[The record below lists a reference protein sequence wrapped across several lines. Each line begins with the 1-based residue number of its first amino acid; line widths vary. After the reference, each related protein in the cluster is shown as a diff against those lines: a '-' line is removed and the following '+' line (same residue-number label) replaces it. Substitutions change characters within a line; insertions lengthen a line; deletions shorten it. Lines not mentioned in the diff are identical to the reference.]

1 MNLENTKKYIWI
13 FLLCCLL
20 LSNILWYTAYSAG
33 DESVSTSLVI
43 LTSFLP
49 ALTSLILCKISREGW
64 ENLMILPNIKKAW
77 KIYLFAVAGAL
88 DMTYL
93 NELLMYLMFRGE
105 VSFQAGAFTLR
116 GLGEIVGMTIL
127 GVLASVEMFGEELG
141 WLGWLFPKLEK
152 LHGTKAAMLLLALIR
167 TIWHLG
173 ILIFLPHPLIGLC
186 DLFLSNL
193 LSQGFLVYLTKKSA
207 SLFPAAVVHAVTN
220 LLPALVAYSDS
231 FYQAHI
237 VPMNGAGLISA
248 AVVGGISY
256 LLMRKDK
263 MVVQGVEKR
272 TERMMHKLWKW

>member
-1 MNLENTKKYIWI
+1 MKNTKKYIWI
-13 FLLCCLL
+13 FLLCCLP
-20 LSNILWYTAYSAG
+20 LSNILWYTAYSSG

-49 ALTSLILCKISREGW
+49 ALTALVLCKITGEGW
-64 ENLMILPNIKKAW
+64 NNLMILPNIRNAW
-77 KIYLFAVAGAL
+77 KVYLFAAAGAL
-88 DMTYL
+88 VMNYL
-93 NELLMYLMFRGE
+93 NELLMYFMFRGG
-105 VSFQAGAFTLR
+105 VSIQAGAFTLR
-116 GLGEIVGMTIL
+116 GLGEVLGMTIL
-127 GVLASVEMFGEELG
+127 GVLASVEMLGEELG

-167 TIWHLG
+167 TMWHLG

-193 LSQGFLVYLTKKSA
+193 LSQGFLVYLTKKSL

-220 LLPALVAYSDS
+220 LLPAVVAYSDS

-237 VPMNGAGLISA
+237 ILMNCAGLVSA

-256 LLMRKDK
+256 MLMRKEK
-263 MVVQGVEKR
+263 MFVQGAGNRKKVER
-272 TERMMHKLWKW
+272 NGV

>member
-1 MNLENTKKYIWI
+1 MEVRNTKKYIRI
-13 FLLCCLL
+13 FLLCCLP
-20 LSNILWYTAYSAG
+20 LSNILWYAAYSSG
-33 DESVSTSLVI
+33 DEFVSTSLVI

-88 DMTYL
+88 VMTYL
-93 NELLMYLMFRGE
+93 NELLMYLMFKGE
-105 VSFQAGAFTLR
+105 VYFQAGTFTLR
-116 GLGEIVGMTIL
+116 VLGEILGMTIL
-127 GVLASVEMFGEELG
+127 GVLASVEMLGEELG

-231 FYQAHI
+231 FYQVHI
-237 VPMNGAGLISA
+237 VPMNGAGLVSA

-256 LLMRKDK
+256 LLMQKEK
-263 MVVQGVEKR
+263 MFVHGAGKR
-272 TERMMHKLWKW
+272 TERTVHKLWKQ

>member
-1 MNLENTKKYIWI
+1 MICAVRREKRISIIEQIKEPVLILKNTKKYIWI
-13 FLLCCLL
+13 FLLCCLP

-33 DESVSTSLVI
+33 DESVSTSFVI

-49 ALTSLILCKISREGW
+49 AMTSLILCKISREGW

-88 DMTYL
+88 VMTYL

-127 GVLASVEMFGEELG
+127 GVLASVEMLGEEPG

-152 LHGTKAAMLLLALIR
+152 LHGTKDAMLLLALIR

-193 LSQGFLVYLTKKSA
+193 LLQGFLVYLTKKSA

-220 LLPALVAYSDS
+220 LLPALVAYSDL

-237 VPMNGAGLISA
+237 VPMNEAGLLSA
-248 AVVGGISY
+248 ESVIY
-256 LLMRKDK
+256 
-263 MVVQGVEKR
+263 
-272 TERMMHKLWKW
+272 